1 MTLPSSS
8 LRKFLQLCVRVCL
21 HVCTCLSLGI
31 HFLVG
36 AWGGVRGLHAGWLG
50 SVVHQL
56 GSWGHLHRQGL
67 AGREKSVHK
76 QERRLYVVVLQL
88 HRVAPY
94 TESPYGPC
102 SLHPTPLPPP
112 PPPPPPPLP
121 LHSLPRLRML
131 TGNKWREW
139 LQLTRASDAGRVK
152 QEEDVIVHPCL
163 CKGSEE
169 RESELIQPRG

>member
-1 MTLPSSS
+1 M
-8 LRKFLQLCVRVCL
+8 RVCL

-102 SLHPTPLPPP
+102 SLHPTPPSSAPSTTTTTT
-112 PPPPPPPLP
+112 PPPLTAP
-121 LHSLPRLRML
+121 V
-131 TGNKWREW
+131 
-139 LQLTRASDAGRVK
+139 ADADGK
-152 QEEDVIVHPCL
+152 QMEGVAAANAGIGCW
-163 CKGSEE
+163 
-169 RESELIQPRG
+169 ESEAGGRCDSASVFVQRE